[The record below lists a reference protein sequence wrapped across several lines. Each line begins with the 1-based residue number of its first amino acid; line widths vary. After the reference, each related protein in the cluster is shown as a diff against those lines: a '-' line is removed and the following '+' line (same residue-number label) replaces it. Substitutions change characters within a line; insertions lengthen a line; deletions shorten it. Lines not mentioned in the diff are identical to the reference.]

1 MLTFSCNRLQAK
13 SLWSNSKEAGTRQ
26 NCKKIGEKVG
36 NVQNIQYLCP
46 DNFLVFTLYYLPSP
60 MKNVFLLV
68 SLLAGAATLQAASID
83 FLADKQAP
91 QGDIEMLTPKAA
103 PMAVTSAS
111 HRAHKFLIAPEGT
124 PIDYTIKYNQGST
137 TYPDRPVQVSF
148 SEDGS
153 SVYFGNLYPSVL
165 TNDMGAWV
173 KGDIQADST
182 IVVKL
187 QHFMD
192 YDVNGDESTFY
203 ELYAGAYDLTAGVM
217 TDAVFVLGEGGVITQ
232 QDPAAYI
239 WLGAYQGETY
249 LGVLTYETN
258 IELAPLNTEFEP
270 VSIPETATVT
280 EGIYDFTNAYGNNV
294 VNKGKIATDGNDVY
308 FQGLTPEA
316 PNAWVKGTCEGN
328 TVTIQSGQYLG
339 EGSGYLLKLGF
350 LQARSDFS
358 SYEDVDKIT
367 LNYDP
372 ETGIYAQTR
381 QSETDDFFMIVEKTI
396 SGTIYLY
403 NFNFTIK
410 PYDGPKA
417 SIPEDPFNLKF
428 YDLWESSKKYA
439 IMFNN
444 TPYGTDGSYLDPDNR
459 YYYIYLDE
467 EILTF
472 DTETYTTLPEEMTL
486 IPWDFT
492 ASNNDIYGSP
502 LQHYAYIYEPLFEK
516 IGVQFVYYFNDKPYC
531 SNIVYIDMD
540 GNVTT
545 VEYENPTTGIANAS
559 DAKTIGMEYYNA
571 TGQRQHFQQKGLNLV
586 RVTLSDGTRKTYKM
600 YVK

>member
-1 MLTFSCNRLQAK
+1 
-13 SLWSNSKEAGTRQ
+13 
-26 NCKKIGEKVG
+26 
-36 NVQNIQYLCP
+36 
-46 DNFLVFTLYYLPSP
+46 

-68 SLLAGAATLQAASID
+68 SLLTGAASLQAAPID

-91 QGDIEMLTPKAA
+91 QGDIEMFTPKAA
-103 PMAVTSAS
+103 PTVGTPAS
-111 HRAHKFLIAPEGT
+111 RRAHKILVAPEGT
-124 PIDYTIKYNQGST
+124 PVAYTMKYNQGST

-153 SVYFGNLYPSVL
+153 SVYFGNLFPGFL

-173 KGDIQADST
+173 KGDIQSDST

-187 QHFMD
+187 QLFMN
-192 YDVNGDESTFY
+192 YDVSGDESIFY
-203 ELYAGAYDLTAGVM
+203 DLYAGGYDLTAGVM

-232 QDPAAYI
+232 KDPTAYI

-249 LGVLTYETN
+249 LGLLSYETN
-258 IELAPLNTEFEP
+258 VELTPLDNELEP
-270 VSIPETATVT
+270 ISIPETAIVS
-280 EGIYDFTNAYGNNV
+280 EGIYDYTNAYGNKV
-294 VNKGKIATDGNDVY
+294 VQKGKTATDGNDVY

-316 PNAWVKGTCEGN
+316 PDAWVKGTRDGN
-328 TVTIQSGQYLG
+328 TVTLKNEQYLG
-339 EGSGYLLKLGF
+339 EGAGFLLKLGF
-350 LQARSDFS
+350 LQARADFS
-358 SYEDVDKIT
+358 SYEPVDQISLT
-367 LNYDP
+367 YDP
-372 ETGIYAQTR
+372 ETGTYAQTR
-381 QSETDDFFMIVEKTI
+381 QSETDDIFMIVEYTL

-417 SIPEDPFNLKF
+417 SIPEDPFNLSF
-428 YDLWESSKKYA
+428 HNFWESSQRYA
-439 IMFNN
+439 IMFSN
-444 TPYGTDGSYLDPDNR
+444 TPYGTDGSYLEPENR
-459 YYYIYLDE
+459 YYYIYLDD

-486 IPWDFT
+486 IPWNFT

-516 IGVQFVYYFNDKPYC
+516 IGVQFVYYYNDQSYR
-531 SNIVYIDMD
+531 SNIVYIDLD

-545 VEYENPTTGIANAS
+545 VEYKNPTTGIADAS
-559 DAKTIGMEYYNA
+559 DAKTVGMEYFNVA
-571 TGQRQHFQQKGLNLV
+571 GQRQNFQQKGLNLV
-586 RVTLSDGTRKTYKM
+586 RVTRSDGSQKTYKL